1 MEYTIQEVE
10 HENLVLAQELVNL
23 YKKKISELESEIL
36 NLKSL
41 LNQAPIP
48 VGPVQTRR
56 KVGTISELR
65 EILET
70 RSSKVVGKEIPN
82 A

>member
-10 HENLVLAQELVNL
+10 HENLILGNELITL
-23 YKKKISELESEIL
+23 YKKKISELEIEIIQ
-36 NLKSL
+36 LKSL
-41 LNQAPIP
+41 LSQAPVP
-48 VGPVQTRR
+48 LTLTPTRR
-56 KVGTISELR
+56 KIGTVSELR

>member
-10 HENLVLAQELVNL
+10 HENLILGQELISL

-36 NLKSL
+36 QLKSL
-41 LNQAPIP
+41 LSQSPIP
-48 VGPVQTRR
+48 VNSTPTRR
-56 KVGTISELR
+56 KIGTISELR

-70 RSSKVVGKEIPN
+70 RSSKVVGKELPN

>member
-41 LNQAPIP
+41 LNQAPIS